1 MDVEMIEL
9 NLDNMIDEKG
19 VRYIGSAMRRPS
31 GQWVCL
37 ADVNGCLC
45 LVEVKLRLLAK
56 PLPGDTR

>member
-1 MDVEMIEL
+1 MIEVEMTEL
-9 NLDNMIDEKG
+9 NLDGMIDDNG

-45 LVEVKLRLLAK
+45 LVELKLRPIA
-56 PLPGDTR
+56 RAIS